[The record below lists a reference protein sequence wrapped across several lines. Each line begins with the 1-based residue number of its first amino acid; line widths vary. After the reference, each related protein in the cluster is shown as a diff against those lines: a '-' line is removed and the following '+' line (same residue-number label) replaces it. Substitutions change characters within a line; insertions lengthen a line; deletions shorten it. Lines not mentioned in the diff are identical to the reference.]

1 MIVIKLIIV
10 YLYLFLKKKYKKD
23 KLFILKTIHH
33 MKENGMELLNK
44 DMAFKNGLMDHL
56 IKVIGFMIWLMVQVN
71 LYIQMVL
78 LIMELGLETKHQD
91 MEFLFILSNRDM
103 KVSGKMIYSM
113 GMEKNIYQTD
123 LIIKANFKMD

>member
-1 MIVIKLIIV
+1 
-10 YLYLFLKKKYKKD
+10 
-23 KLFILKTIHH
+23 
-33 MKENGMELLNK
+33 MEMLNK

>member
-1 MIVIKLIIV
+1 
-10 YLYLFLKKKYKKD
+10 
-23 KLFILKTIHH
+23 
-33 MKENGMELLNK
+33 MEMLNK

-56 IKVIGFMIWLMVQVN
+56 IKVIGLMIWLMDQEN

-78 LIMELGLETKHQD
+78 PIMEPGLETKHQD

-113 GMEKNIYQTD
+113 DMEKNIYQTD
-123 LIIKANFKMD
+123 LIIKVNLKMD